1 MKRLFLLS
9 GLTLTILATSCV
21 SKKKY
26 TEMENKSE
34 DSQSELYQ
42 TRTKKQAC
50 KHKTDN
56 VQAKVSNYYAKI
68 NPLQEENESKL
79 EMTGDGA
86 VVSEQAKKSMRE
98 TLKNVD
104 PDKLAQAET
113 LSDSLDLAVAYNMQK
128 SLSDG
133 EGIDVN
139 VDRTVVEITVADNL
153 LFKSSSYRVNPEA
166 NKFLKKIAEVAKSEP
181 SMEVM
186 VEGHT
191 DSRTFIEGSYIQDN
205 WDLSTRRAA

>member
-1 MKRLFLLS
+1 
-9 GLTLTILATSCV
+9 
-21 SKKKY
+21 
-26 TEMENKSE
+26 
-34 DSQSELYQ
+34 Q
-42 TRTKKQAC
+42 TRTEKQEYQD
-50 KHKTDN
+50 KLDKIQD
-56 VQAKVSNYYAKI
+56 KVSNYYAKI
-68 NPLQEENESKL
+68 NSLQEENESKL

-139 VDRTVVEITVADNL
+139 
-153 LFKSSSYRVNPEA
+153 
-166 NKFLKKIAEVAKSEP
+166 
-181 SMEVM
+181 
-186 VEGHT
+186 
-191 DSRTFIEGSYIQDN
+191 
-205 WDLSTRRAA
+205 